1 MRKISNQLLCRQ
13 LEVARKYAYTCSF
26 LLNAMFN
33 KNNFLQFSLHNWSD
47 IVLFLVD
54 PLCSHSV
61 GKLGLMIAL
70 YPLKETNIKIKDT
83 LEN

>member
-1 MRKISNQLLCRQ
+1 MLCRQ

-54 PLCSHSV
+54 LLCS
-61 GKLGLMIAL
+61 LQW
-70 YPLKETNIKIKDT
+70 
-83 LEN
+83 ENWG